1 MRKILLI
8 LSVLLISCQ
17 KQVQKELPVNAPEG
31 FEQIRNE
38 IIQIV
43 KNGKT
48 PSFSIAV
55 LQNGKILWQEA
66 FEQLDDTSSVS
77 ISSDAQFPLAS
88 LTKSMS
94 ATVLLKLVDETITES
109 GIILKDVDQKPNK
122 GRIVKVGEKVGYD
135 LKEGDLVMFDEN
147 AGKSF
152 NHEGEDLWLII
163 QDSIYGII
171 Q

>member
-1 MRKILLI
+1 MNLL
-8 LSVLLISCQ
+8 
-17 KQVQKELPVNAPEG
+17 G
-31 FEQIRNE
+31 DR
-38 IIQIV
+38 
-43 KNGKT
+43 
-48 PSFSIAV
+48 
-55 LQNGKILWQEA
+55 
-66 FEQLDDTSSVS
+66 
-77 ISSDAQFPLAS
+77 
-88 LTKSMS
+88 
-94 ATVLLKLVDETITES
+94 VLLKLVGETITES